1 MGDKTARINHCSKK
15 YTAKVITSDNKIY
28 QLVSTKDISQGTEI
42 TVNYDVTHD
51 DYPFIGGSNKQY
63 IKC

>member
-1 MGDKTARINHCSKK
+1 MDNKTAKLNHCSKEDN
-15 YTAKVITSDNKIY
+15 AKVITSDNKIY